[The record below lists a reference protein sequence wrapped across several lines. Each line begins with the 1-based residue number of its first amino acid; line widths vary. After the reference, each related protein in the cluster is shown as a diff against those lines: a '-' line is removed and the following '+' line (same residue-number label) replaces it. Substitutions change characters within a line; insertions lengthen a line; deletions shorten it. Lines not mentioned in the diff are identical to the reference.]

1 MRLTESDLDKNKKRK
16 LGSQLKVSEL
26 GLGCMGMSD
35 FYGPHEDSKSIR
47 TIQKAID
54 LGVDFFDT
62 ADMYGPF
69 TNESLLGSAFKGR
82 RNNLIIATKFGN
94 ERDEQGG
101 WHGIN
106 GKPEYVRKACDAS
119 LSRLG
124 IDQIDLYYQ
133 HRVDK
138 TIPIEET
145 WGAMKELVSIGK
157 VAHLGICEAS
167 PASIRRA
174 HRVHP
179 IAAIQSEWS
188 IWTRDP
194 ENNGV
199 LEVAKELGVGFVAY
213 SPLGRGFLTGK
224 FNNFDSF
231 VVNDVRRKYPR
242 FQQHNYSQ
250 NFKIVQALE
259 VIAKS
264 KGVSVGQLA
273 IAWLLHQSEDLVT
286 IPGTRNIQRLEEN
299 LASAEIV
306 LSPEDLS
313 AIDSIAP
320 FGVAIGDRYP
330 DMSTIDV

>member
-1 MRLTESDLDKNKKRK
+1 MNKRK
-16 LGSQLKVSEL
+16 LGSQLLVSEL

-35 FYGPHEDSKSIR
+35 FYGPREDATSIK
-47 TIQKAID
+47 TIRKAIE
-54 LGVDFFDT
+54 LGVNFFDT

-69 TNESLLGSAFKGR
+69 TNEVLLGTAIKSKR
-82 RNNLIIATKFGN
+82 DNLIIATKFGN
-94 ERDEQGG
+94 ERDAQGG

-106 GKPEYVRKACDAS
+106 GKPDYVRKACDAS

-124 IDQIDLYYQ
+124 IDQIDLFYQ

-145 WGAMKELVSIGK
+145 WGAMKELVIAGK

-167 PASIRRA
+167 PTSIRKA
-174 HRVHP
+174 NAVHP

-194 ENNGV
+194 EKNGV
-199 LEVAKELGVGFVAY
+199 LDVAKELGIGFVAY

-224 FNNFDSF
+224 FSTYDSF
-231 VVNDVRRKYPR
+231 DANDVRRKYPR
-242 FQQHNYSQ
+242 FQEKNYSE
-250 NFKIVQALE
+250 NFKIVEGLE
-259 VIAKS
+259 TIAQS
-264 KGVSVGQLA
+264 KGASVAQIA
-273 IAWLLHQSEDLVT
+273 IAWLLHQGKDIVT
-286 IPGTRNIQRLEEN
+286 IPGTRNVERLEEN
-299 LASAEIV
+299 ISSADIG
-306 LSPEDLS
+306 LTPEELKT
-313 AIDSIAP
+313 IDSIAP

>member
-1 MRLTESDLDKNKKRK
+1 MNKRK
-16 LGSQLKVSEL
+16 LGSQLLVSEL

-35 FYGPHEDSKSIR
+35 FYGPREDATSIK

-54 LGVDFFDT
+54 LGVDFFDS

-69 TNESLLGSAFKGR
+69 TNEVLLGAAIKGKR
-82 RNNLIIATKFGN
+82 DNLIIATKFGN
-94 ERDEQGG
+94 ERDAQGG

-106 GKPEYVRKACDAS
+106 GKPDYVRKACDAS

-124 IDQIDLYYQ
+124 IDHIDLYYQ

-145 WGAMKELVSIGK
+145 WGAMKELVIAGK

-167 PASIRRA
+167 PASIRKA
-174 HRVHP
+174 NAVHP

-194 ENNGV
+194 ERNGV
-199 LEVAKELGVGFVAY
+199 LDIAKELGIGFVAY

-224 FNNFDSF
+224 FSTFDSF
-231 VVNDVRRKYPR
+231 DVNDVRRKYPR
-242 FQQHNYSQ
+242 FQEKNYAQ
-250 NFKIVQALE
+250 NFKIVEGLE
-259 VIAKS
+259 TIAQS
-264 KGVSVGQLA
+264 KGASVAQIA
-273 IAWLLHQSEDLVT
+273 IAWLLHQSKDVVT
-286 IPGTRNIQRLEEN
+286 IPGTRNMQRLEEN
-299 LASAEIV
+299 ISSTHVELT
-306 LSPEDLS
+306 PEDLKV
-313 AIDSIAP
+313 IDLIAP